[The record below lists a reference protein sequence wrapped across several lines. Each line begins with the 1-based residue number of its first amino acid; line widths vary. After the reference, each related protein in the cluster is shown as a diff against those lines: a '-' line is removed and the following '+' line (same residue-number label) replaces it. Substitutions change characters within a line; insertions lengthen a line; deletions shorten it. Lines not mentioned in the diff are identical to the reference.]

1 MLELTCKSWLQ
12 SWVIN
17 DEIFERE
24 IFLCNKLSS
33 ENWSKCWWWECD
45 KCWVIPLLYK
55 LNKWILVEN
64 KEEINKLRKD
74 KLNQ

>member
-1 MLELTCKSWLQ
+1 MLKSNLIYIHTLRKIFNICNF
-12 SWVIN
+12 IN
-17 DEIFERE
+17 IDKKI
-24 IFLCNKLSS
+24 IKL
-33 ENWSKCWWWECD
+33 N
-45 KCWVIPLLYK
+45 IPLLYK